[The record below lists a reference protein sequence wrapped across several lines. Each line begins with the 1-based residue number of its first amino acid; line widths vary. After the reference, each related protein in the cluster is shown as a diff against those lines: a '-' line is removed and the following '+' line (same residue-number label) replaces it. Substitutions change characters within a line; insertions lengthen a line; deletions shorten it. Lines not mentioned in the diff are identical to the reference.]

1 MARTSKRTAALI
13 IAVVT
18 LAGACTDSMGPTRAP
33 AAEVRATATPA
44 QLAVSDGRGL
54 DAEFTRLA
62 RQIPGFGGMYYD
74 KSGTL
79 NVYMVT
85 PRNGAAALRR
95 EDVATQLRAYG
106 GRAVQSHLMR
116 GNALG
121 AQSAATASIVV
132 QQGAYD
138 YLQLRAWKDRLT
150 SIFKVH
156 GVVYLDIDESANRL
170 HVAVTPGASQQQV
183 QKQLVLAGVPQA
195 AVLITRMSPIKPV
208 ATLQDRLRPVP
219 GGAQITFPLP
229 SMPGFIGVCTAG
241 FNARIPSSP
250 GNTFFV
256 TASHCS
262 EVQGGAEGTPYF
274 QPLPVS
280 GNATANRVA
289 VEFRD
294 PRYGN
299 PGGLCYTGF
308 RCRLSDALLAR
319 YSSPSLA
326 DAGKIART
334 TFELQR
340 IGSLIIDPQH
350 PRWTVIDELPFPF
363 EGDIADKVGRTSGW
377 TSGPV
382 VATCVDV
389 QEAET
394 DIVEICQDIV
404 EAGVRPGDSG
414 SSVFERV
421 SSTSSDVLLTGA
433 LWGGGTL
440 DNGAPVF
447 VFSAMENIEFE
458 LGPLSTTANPLL
470 ATVR

>member
-1 MARTSKRTAALI
+1 MARTSKRTTALI
-13 IAVVT
+13 VAVVT
-18 LAGACTDSMGPTRAP
+18 LTGACTDSMGPTRAP
-33 AAEVRATATPA
+33 AAAVQAAGTPA

-62 RQIPGFGGMYYD
+62 SQIPGFGGMYYD

-79 NVYMVT
+79 NVYMAT
-85 PRNGAAALRR
+85 PRSGAAALRR
-95 EDVATQLRAYG
+95 EDIATQLRAYG

-116 GNALG
+116 GSAVG
-121 AQSAATASIVV
+121 AQSAAIAPVVV

-170 HVAVTPGASQQQV
+170 HVAVTSGASQQQV
-183 QKQLVLAGVPQA
+183 QKQLAHAGVPQT
-195 AVLITRMSPIKPV
+195 AVLITRMSPIEPV

-219 GGAQITFPLP
+219 SGAQISFPLP
-229 SMPGFIGVCTAG
+229 SMPGFIGICTVG
-241 FNARIPSSP
+241 FNARIPTAP
-250 GNTFFV
+250 GKTFFV
-256 TASHCS
+256 TPSHCS
-262 EVQGGAEGTPYF
+262 EVQGGTEGTPYF
-274 QPLPVS
+274 QPRPVR
-280 GNATANRVA
+280 GNATANLIA
-289 VEFRD
+289 MEFRD
-294 PRYGN
+294 PQYGN

-308 RCRLSDALLAR
+308 RCRLSDALLAQ

-326 DAGKIART
+326 DFGKIART

-340 IGSLIIDPQH
+340 IGSIIIDPQH
-350 PRWTVIDELPFPF
+350 PRWTVVDELPFPF
-363 EGDIADKVGRTSGW
+363 EGDTAHKVGQTSGW

-389 QEAET
+389 QEAKS
-394 DIVEICQDIV
+394 DIVEICQDFV
-404 EAGVRPGDSG
+404 EAGSRPGDSG
-414 SSVFERV
+414 ASVFERV
-421 SSTSSDVLLTGA
+421 SSTSSNVLLAGT

-458 LGPLSTTANPLL
+458 LGPLSTTANPLM
-470 ATVR
+470 AMVR